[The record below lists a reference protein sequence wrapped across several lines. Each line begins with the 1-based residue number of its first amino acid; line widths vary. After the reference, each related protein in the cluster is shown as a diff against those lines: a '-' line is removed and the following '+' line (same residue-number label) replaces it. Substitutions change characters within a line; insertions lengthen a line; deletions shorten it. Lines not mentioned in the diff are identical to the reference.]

1 MRPGTG
7 VIASSPAAVTDQ
19 EHDMPVKLIFGYFLG
34 AILCAAQALA
44 GEKITAEQVRQV
56 MAATDLAA
64 EQHDVQGVAACLG
77 RNFYKYVDVSS
88 GTQQATARID
98 REQYLE
104 FIEEGWGR
112 VRDYTYRRKDVVV
125 NVVPDGSMAQ
135 SFSTVIETFSAD
147 GRDMTS
153 KVREYAR
160 YALEDGR
167 PVIVH
172 IDNQTLVG
180 DTTVP

>member
-1 MRPGTG
+1 LPGTG
-7 VIASSPAAVTDQ
+7 IFARRPVAVTDQ
-19 EHDMPVKLIFGYFLG
+19 EHDMPVKLNLGCFLG
-34 AILCAAQALA
+34 AALCAAQALA
-44 GEKITAEQVRQV
+44 GETITVEQVRQV

-64 EQHDVQGVAACLG
+64 EQHDTRGVAACLG
-77 RNFYKYVDVSS
+77 RHFYKYVDVSS
-88 GTQQATARID
+88 GTQQATARIG
-98 REQYLE
+98 REQYLD
-104 FIEEGWGR
+104 FIEEGWAR
-112 VRDYTYRRKDVVV
+112 VRDYTYQRKDVVV

-135 SFSTVIETFSAD
+135 SFSTVIETFSVD
-147 GRDMTS
+147 GRNMKS

-180 DTTVP
+180 DTTPP